1 MACPD
6 RANDKRIIA
15 EVERRKALKEKTAK
29 DEAKRQ
35 TEWFDGD
42 LVEYLMI
49 HPYVEHIQKIVKIGE
64 QQYEIEVLLPDDKK
78 TM

>member
-15 EVERRKALKEKTAK
+15 EVERRKALKEETAK
-29 DEAKRQ
+29 DEAKRH
-35 TEWFDGD
+35 TELFEGD

-49 HPYVEHIQKIVKIGE
+49 YPYVEHIQKIVKIGE
-64 QQYEIEVLLPDDKK
+64 RQYEIEVMIPDEDAR
-78 TM
+78 T